1 MFYEVLCTQQVHNG
15 VYRMLKPRS
24 SQLSF
29 YGDHI
34 YERVIPENHFLKLM
48 EKTVDFSFI
57 NELCRD
63 AYTPDK
69 GRPAYEPQMMFKMLF
84 LQFLYDISD
93 RRIEEEVNFNL
104 VLKWFMGLAIDESPP
119 DATSLTR
126 FRERLGVKRFTSIFN
141 QIVSLAR
148 EKDLISDR
156 LSIVDSTHVKA
167 KVDTFKMQTNPEK
180 IKDNDARY
188 GYKTANKPFFGYKS
202 HAGID
207 ADSELITKVETTPGN
222 VHDGDVFRKVV
233 DEKAQTITADKAYDS
248 KKNHR
253 LLKRKKKKSALIIKK
268 NRKSK
273 RLKKNQMKAE
283 IIAAQKERPKIERK
297 FAELKRFHGLAVA
310 RYWGLAKMSIQN
322 FMTAIT
328 CNLKKMVKLI
338 FGQKGKPFIPIEP
351 PYGIPVPI

>member
-1 MFYEVLCTQQVHNG
+1 
-15 VYRMLKPRS
+15 MLKPRS

-34 YERVIPENHFLKLM
+34 YDQVIPDDHFLKQL
-48 EKTVDFSFI
+48 EKAVAFSFV
-57 NELCRD
+57 NDLCRD
-63 AYTPDK
+63 AYNPDV
-69 GRPAYEPQMMFKMLF
+69 GRPAYEPEMMFKILF

-93 RRIEEEVNFNL
+93 RRIEEEVKFNL
-104 VLKWFMGLAIDESPP
+104 VLKWFVGLAINESPP

-126 FRERLGVKRFTSIFN
+126 FRERLGVKRFASLFN

-148 EKDLISDR
+148 EDGLISGR

-167 KVDTFKMQTNPEK
+167 KVDTFKMQSKPDQV
-180 IKDNDARY
+180 KDKDARY
-188 GYKTANKPFFGYKS
+188 GYKTHNKPFFGYKS
-202 HAGID
+202 HTGID

-222 VHDGDVFRKVV
+222 VHDGDMFRKVV
-233 DEKAQTITADKAYDS
+233 DDKSQMVTADKAYDS

-253 LLKRKKKKSALIIKK
+253 LLKKNKKKSAIIIKK

-283 IIAAQKERPKIERK
+283 VQAAQQERPKIERK

-322 FMTAIT
+322 LMTAIT
-328 CNLKKMVKLI
+328 CNLKRMVKLI
-338 FGQKGKPFIPIEP
+338 FLQREGKPFIPMRTLK
-351 PYGIPVPI
+351 GVTMPI

>member
-1 MFYEVLCTQQVHNG
+1 
-15 VYRMLKPRS
+15 MLKPRA

-34 YERVIPENHFLKLM
+34 YDRVIPDNHFLKLLDRA
-48 EKTVDFSFI
+48 VDFSFV
-57 NELCRD
+57 NDLCRD
-63 AYTPDK
+63 AYNPDI

-126 FRERLGVKRFTSIFN
+126 FRERLGVKRFTSILN

-148 EKDLISDR
+148 DNGLISDR
-156 LSIVDSTHVKA
+156 LAIVDSTHVKA
-167 KVDTFKMQTNPEK
+167 KVDTFKMQNKPDTTPDK
-180 IKDNDARY
+180 DARY
-188 GYKTANKPFFGYKS
+188 GYKTQLKPFFGYKS

-207 ADSELITKVETTPGN
+207 ADSEIITKVETTPGN
-222 VHDGDVFRKVV
+222 VHDSDVFHKVV
-233 DEKAQTITADKAYDS
+233 DDKAQMITGDKAYDS

-253 LLKRKKKKSALIIKK
+253 LLKRKRKTSAIIIKK

-273 RLKKNQMKAE
+273 RLKKQQMKVE
-283 IIAAQKERPKIERK
+283 IHAAQRERPKIERK

-322 FMTAIT
+322 LMAAIT
-328 CNLKKMVKLI
+328 CNLKRMVKLI
-338 FGQKGKPFIPIEP
+338 FQQMEGKLFVPMRTLE
-351 PYGIPVPI
+351 GIPMPI

>member
-1 MFYEVLCTQQVHNG
+1 
-15 VYRMLKPRS
+15 MLKPKS

-34 YERVIPENHFLKLM
+34 YDKVIPGDHFLKQL
-48 EKTVDFSFI
+48 EKTVDFSFV
-57 NELCRD
+57 NDLCRD
-63 AYTPDK
+63 AYNPDV
-69 GRPAYEPQMMFKMLF
+69 GRPAYEPHMMFKMLF

-93 RRIEEEVNFNL
+93 RRIEEEVKYNL
-104 VLKWFMGLAIDESPP
+104 VLKWFVGLAIDESPP

-148 EKDLISDR
+148 DKGLISDR

-167 KVDTFKMQTNPEK
+167 KVDTFRMQTNPDTV
-180 IKDNDARY
+180 KDKDARY
-188 GYKTANKPFFGYKS
+188 GYKTQHKPFFGYKS
-202 HAGID
+202 HTGID

-222 VHDGDVFRKVV
+222 VHDGDIFRKVIDAKSQMV
-233 DEKAQTITADKAYDS
+233 TADKAYDN

-253 LLKRKKKKSALIIKK
+253 LLKKRRKTSAIIIKK

-273 RLKKNQMKAE
+273 RLKKNQMKVE
-283 IIAAQKERPKIERK
+283 VQAAQQERPKIERK

-322 FMTAIT
+322 LMTAIC
-328 CNLKKMVKLI
+328 CNLKRMVKLI
-338 FGQKGKPFIPIEP
+338 LLQREGKPFIPLRTAE
-351 PYGIPVPI
+351 GIPMPI

>member
-1 MFYEVLCTQQVHNG
+1 
-15 VYRMLKPRS
+15 MLKPKS

-34 YERVIPENHFLKLM
+34 YDRIIPEGHFLKQL
-48 EKTVDFSFI
+48 EKAIDFSFV
-57 NELCRD
+57 NDLCRD
-63 AYTPDK
+63 AYNPDI

-104 VLKWFMGLAIDESPP
+104 VLKWFVGLTIDESPP

-126 FRERLGVKRFTSIFN
+126 FRERLSAERFASIFN

-148 EKDLISDR
+148 EKGLISDR

-167 KVDTFKMQTNPEK
+167 KVDTFKMQTKPEHTPD
-180 IKDNDARY
+180 KDACY
-188 GYKTANKPFFGYKS
+188 GYKAKSKPFFGYKA

-222 VHDGDVFRKVV
+222 VHDGDVFGKIV
-233 DEKAQTITADKAYDS
+233 DDKSRMVTADKAYDS
-248 KKNHR
+248 KRNHS
-253 LLKRKKKKSALIIKK
+253 LLKRKKKKSAIIIKK
-268 NRKSK
+268 SRKSK

-283 IIAAQKERPKIERK
+283 VLAAQRERSKIERK
-297 FAELKRFHGLAVA
+297 FAELKRYHGLTVA
-310 RYWGLAKMSIQN
+310 RYWGLVKMAIQN
-322 FMTAIT
+322 LIAAIT
-328 CNLKKMVKLI
+328 CNLKRMVKLI
-338 FGQKGKPFIPIEP
+338 VGQNGKALVPIETP
-351 PYGIPVPI
+351 QGIPVPI

>member
-1 MFYEVLCTQQVHNG
+1 
-15 VYRMLKPRS
+15 MLKPRS
-24 SQLSF
+24 NQLSF

-34 YERVIPENHFLKLM
+34 YDQIIPDGHFLKLL
-48 EKTVDFSFI
+48 EKSVDFSFV

-63 AYTPDK
+63 AYNPDV
-69 GRPAYEPQMMFKMLF
+69 GRPAYEPEMMFKMLF

-104 VLKWFMGLAIDESPP
+104 VLKWFVGLAINESPP

-141 QIVSLAR
+141 QIVSLSR
-148 EKDLISDR
+148 DKGLISDR

-167 KVDTFKMQTNPEK
+167 KVDTFRMQANPDSV
-180 IKDNDARY
+180 KDKDARY
-188 GYKTANKPFFGYKS
+188 GYKTKNKSFFGYKS
-202 HAGID
+202 HTGID

-222 VHDGDVFRKVV
+222 VHDGDVFRKVIDAKSRMV
-233 DEKAQTITADKAYDS
+233 TADKAYDS
-248 KKNHR
+248 KKNHC
-253 LLKRKKKKSALIIKK
+253 LLKKKKKTSAIIIKK

-283 IIAAQKERPKIERK
+283 VQAAQRERPKIEKK

-310 RYWGLAKMSIQN
+310 RYWGLAKVSIQN
-322 FMTAIT
+322 LMAAIT
-328 CNLKKMVKLI
+328 CNLKRMVKLI
-338 FGQKGKPFIPIEP
+338 VGQNGKAFVPIETP
-351 PYGIPVPI
+351 QGIPVPI

>member
-1 MFYEVLCTQQVHNG
+1 
-15 VYRMLKPRS
+15 MLKPKS

-34 YERVIPENHFLKLM
+34 YERVIPDNHFLKLL
-48 EKTVDFSFI
+48 EKAIDFSFVDD
-57 NELCRD
+57 LCRD
-63 AYTPDK
+63 AYNPDI

-93 RRIEEEVNFNL
+93 RRIEEEVNYNL
-104 VLKWFMGLAIDESPP
+104 VLKWFVGLAIDESPP

-126 FRERLGVKRFTSIFN
+126 FRERLGVKRFASLFN

-148 EKDLISDR
+148 EEGLISDR

-167 KVDTFKMQTNPEK
+167 KVDTFKMQSKPERV
-180 IKDNDARY
+180 KDKDARY
-188 GYKTANKPFFGYKS
+188 GYKTHNKPFFGYKS
-202 HAGID
+202 HTGID

-222 VHDGDVFRKVV
+222 VHDGAMFRKVV
-233 DEKAQTITADKAYDS
+233 DDKSQMVTADKAYDS

-253 LLKRKKKKSALIIKK
+253 LLKRKKKTSAIIIKK
-268 NRKSK
+268 NRRSK

-283 IIAAQKERPKIERK
+283 VQAAQRERPKIERK

-322 FMTAIT
+322 LMTAIT
-328 CNLKKMVKLI
+328 CNLKRMVKLI
-338 FGQKGKPFIPIEP
+338 FQQNGKPFVPIEIP
-351 PYGIPVPI
+351 GGIPVPI

>member
-1 MFYEVLCTQQVHNG
+1 
-15 VYRMLKPRS
+15 MLKPRS

-34 YERVIPENHFLKLM
+34 YDQVIPDDHFLKQL
-48 EKTVDFSFI
+48 EKAVDFSFV
-57 NELCRD
+57 NDLCRD
-63 AYTPDK
+63 AYNPDV
-69 GRPAYEPQMMFKMLF
+69 GRPAYEPEMMFKILF

-93 RRIEEEVNFNL
+93 RRIEEEVKFNL
-104 VLKWFMGLAIDESPP
+104 VLKWFVGLAINESPP

-126 FRERLGVKRFTSIFN
+126 FRERLGVKRFASLFN

-148 EKDLISDR
+148 EEELISDR

-167 KVDTFKMQTNPEK
+167 KVDTFKMQSKPDQV
-180 IKDNDARY
+180 KDKDARY
-188 GYKTANKPFFGYKS
+188 GYKTHNKPFFGYKS
-202 HAGID
+202 HTGID

-222 VHDGDVFRKVV
+222 VHDGDMFRKVV
-233 DEKAQTITADKAYDS
+233 DDKSQMVTADKAYDS

-253 LLKRKKKKSALIIKK
+253 LLKKNKKKSAIIIKK

-283 IIAAQKERPKIERK
+283 VQAAQQERPKIERK

-322 FMTAIT
+322 LMTAIT
-328 CNLKKMVKLI
+328 CNLKRMVKLI
-338 FGQKGKPFIPIEP
+338 FLQREGKPFIPMRTLK
-351 PYGIPVPI
+351 GVTMPI